1 MSDNAFILMTIAIL
15 SISGTV
21 MLYESVTSEPPL
33 SILAFIYGVSLY
45 FIMSYLVFQTWTV
58 IPMAEEEKP

>member
-45 FIMSYLVFQTWTV
+45 FTMSYLVFQTWTV
-58 IPMAEEEKP
+58 PMAEEEKL

>member
-21 MLYESVTSEPPL
+21 MLYESVISEPPL

-45 FIMSYLVFQTWTV
+45 FTMSYLVFQTWTV
-58 IPMAEEEKP
+58 PMAEEEKP